1 LTING
6 FCNNGV
12 CKTNE
17 AGINA
22 LAAYIFKQFKVSIGA
37 NEYNK
42 YDEYLLMWLSDK
54 LFKIHDKSE
63 EKDNKITLN
72 KAYDTYLKNHKVKF
86 DYWIFLDMQQG
97 LKEANLRYMSEFYK
111 LLDKICKTITDYEK
125 KRDEITNHI
134 TNSTECSNQYISIYN
149 DIPKCKSYL
158 DLLNKLKGIYDDF
171 RNYAIK
177 NNSSNNELETNLKK
191 LTKPD
196 GGEMDAVR
204 GYKSYNF
211 NHSKCKVKKKSAS
224 LKKEDSPPLQSTKL
238 ESTSSSAP
246 LTPSLEQPKEPSS
259 DQKGSGGDKENQKD
273 PQIDSK
279 GHEQTPVAN
288 KGDSDDVPGGGSE
301 DSNGGQDGINIVP
314 APSSLEIL
322 NAATYLVNATPSF
335 ETINTKITEVTDTIK
350 NLYST
355 ALTNLETTYDKY
367 SNVLKEIIN
376 SISTDS
382 NEVDPSGGS
391 DDSKS
396 GSGGDVDDQSPLQ
409 KDSPQTSSG
418 SQNFDKSD
426 QGVEKPAEGPVITS
440 ENPGTETK
448 GNGTIGIGD
457 IFIFKEF
464 KKIGIPIIVI
474 IISITLVIM
483 YKFLVFDRRKK
494 LKRKKMKNVPNL
506 FGVNKTT

>member
-1 LTING
+1 MDHKLMCKYLNIADSYFKGKNADMKIINKDPAIKYY
-6 FCNNGV
+6 CYNGV
-12 CKTNE
+12 CETNE

-22 LAAYIFKQFKVSIGA
+22 LVAYIFNQFKRSIEA

-42 YDEYLLMWLSDK
+42 YDEYFLMWLSDK
-54 LFKIHDKSE
+54 LFKIHDKSKD
-63 EKDNKITLN
+63 KDNEITLN
-72 KAYDTYLKNHKVKF
+72 QAYDTYLKNHKVNF
-86 DYWIFLDMQQG
+86 NYWNFFYNIES
-97 LKEANLRYMSEFYK
+97 LKESNLWYMSEFYK

-125 KRDEITNHI
+125 NRDEITNLI

-149 DIPKCKSYL
+149 DIPKCQSYL

-171 RNYAIK
+171 RNYAIQDTD
-177 NNSSNNELETNLKK
+177 SNNNLETNLKK
-191 LTKPD
+191 LKKPD
-196 GGEMDAVR
+196 GEEMDAVK
-204 GYKSYNF
+204 GFNSYNF
-211 NHSKCKVKKKSAS
+211 SNSKCKVKKKSAS
-224 LKKEDSPPLQSTKL
+224 LKKEDSPS
-238 ESTSSSAP
+238 
-246 LTPSLEQPKEPSS
+246 LTPSPEQPKEPSS
-259 DQKGSGGDKENQKD
+259 DRKG
-273 PQIDSK
+273 
-279 GHEQTPVAN
+279 
-288 KGDSDDVPGGGSE
+288 PGGGSE
-301 DSNGGQDGINIVP
+301 DSTGGQDAINIVP
-314 APSSLEIL
+314 AASSLEIL

-409 KDSPQTSSG
+409 KDSSQTSSG
-418 SQNFDKSD
+418 NHNSDKSD
-426 QGVEKPAEGPVITS
+426 QGSEKPGEDPVITS
-440 ENPGTETK
+440 ENPGTKTN

-494 LKRKKMKNVPNL
+494 LK
-506 FGVNKTT
+506 